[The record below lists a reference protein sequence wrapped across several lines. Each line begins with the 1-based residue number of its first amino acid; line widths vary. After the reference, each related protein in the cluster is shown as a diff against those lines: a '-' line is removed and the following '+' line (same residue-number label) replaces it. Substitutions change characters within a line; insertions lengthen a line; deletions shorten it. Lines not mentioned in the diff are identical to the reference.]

1 MGEEQSQWRKLDYG
15 ELRSVFL
22 QAAAGE
28 AKDAD
33 AFFNRF
39 EYFQRLRE
47 RNYSAALDQGI
58 NLLATCKQIDAD
70 AYRNIHKGTPFY
82 WLGTAA
88 FLVHDYQTATFFFDA
103 AVSEDIR
110 IGADPVNKSSP
121 ALRFIQIEGDQPQ
134 QAAKPLVIAMQ
145 NRIEDAIADYNR
157 RPGRLAG
164 LGDLEL
170 IQVRENFLRIAVSK
184 GNEGWRSLATALISY
199 FLEWDY
205 RSTLIELRAGDG
217 TAEPFFI
224 HLFKGC
230 VLFESL
236 LKANPKDTP
245 PSTASTLGAV
255 LKYLSPRLGI
265 PPNIGIGNTD
275 FPMVLSDLSSAN
287 DSKPTALKFAGRVR
301 NTVGHNLG
309 WKVALNKS
317 QYDLLGKMI
326 ATSCLHAI
334 ASLYR

>member
-1 MGEEQSQWRKLDYG
+1 MGEEQSRILG
-15 ELRSVFL
+15 EAELRSMFL
-22 QAAAGE
+22 KAAAGE

-33 AFFNRF
+33 LFFNRF
-39 EYFQRLRE
+39 EYFKYLRE
-47 RNYSAALDQGI
+47 GNYLAALDHGI
-58 NLLATCKQIDAD
+58 NFLATCKQIDAA

-82 WLGTAA
+82 WLGIAA

-103 AVSEDIR
+103 AVSEDLK

-121 ALRFIQIEGDQPQ
+121 ALRFIQIEGGQPR
-134 QAAKPLVIAMQ
+134 QAARPLVIAMQ
-145 NRIEDAIADYNR
+145 RRIEEAIADYNKR
-157 RPGRLAG
+157 SGRPGG
-164 LGDLEL
+164 LVDLEL
-170 IQVRENFLRIAVSK
+170 SQVRDSFLRTAVSK

-245 PSTASTLGAV
+245 PSTKPTLGLV
-255 LKYLSPRLGI
+255 LQY
-265 PPNIGIGNTD
+265 
-275 FPMVLSDLSSAN
+275 LSSA
-287 DSKPTALKFAGRVR
+287 SAFL
-301 NTVGHNLG
+301 
-309 WKVALNKS
+309 
-317 QYDLLGKMI
+317 
-326 ATSCLHAI
+326 ATSLSVIPISRQCLAI
-334 ASLYR
+334 CRPPTTQSQQP

>member
-1 MGEEQSQWRKLDYG
+1 M
-15 ELRSVFL
+15 FL
-22 QAAAGE
+22 QAAASE
-28 AKDAD
+28 AKNAD

-58 NLLATCKQIDAD
+58 NLLATCRQIDAD
-70 AYRNIHKGTPFY
+70 AYRNIHKGIPFY

-121 ALRFIQIEGDQPQ
+121 ALRFIQVEGDQPQ

-145 NRIEDAIADYNR
+145 SRIEDAIADYNR
-157 RPGRLAG
+157 RPGRPAG

-184 GNEGWRSLATALISY
+184 GKEGWRSLATALISY

-245 PSTASTLGAV
+245 PSGASTLGAV
-255 LKYLSPRLGI
+255 PKYLRPRLGI

-275 FPMVLSDLSSAN
+275 FPRVLSDLSSAN
-287 DSKPTALKFAGRVR
+287 DSILTALQFAGRVT

-309 WKVALNKS
+309 WEAALNKS
-317 QYDLLGKMI
+317 QYDLLAKMI

-334 ASLYR
+334 ACLYR